1 MTIPMNREN
10 YRGEQPKM
18 RVETYNDKVM
28 NAGLNPQL
36 ALAASGELA
45 RDPHHPLPPALA
57 ECEIEGFLQKMSTC
71 QR

>member
-1 MTIPMNREN
+1 MAVVMNMDN
-10 YRGEQPKM
+10 YRIEHLEA
-18 RVETYNDKVM
+18 VLEAYDDEVM
-28 NAGLNPQL
+28 NAGWNPQL
-36 ALAASGELA
+36 ALAAACELA